1 MQLNYFTVDDATYA
15 YTMDGHGETLV
26 LLHGFTG
33 SSTTWES
40 YIKRW
45 KKEFQVIAIDMPGHG
60 KTVCQTPR
68 SMEKFCEDVYHFLT
82 HLQCEK
88 IHLLGYSMG
97 GRAALSF
104 ALLYPEHIRSLVLE
118 SASPGLKTEK
128 ERKKRRDHD
137 KNLAFR
143 MKDNGIEAFVDEW
156 EKIPLFASQKKLPL
170 EIKHKIREERLSQ
183 SVDGLSDSLLFM
195 GTGSQPS
202 WWKNLHQLQI
212 PVLLIVGEQDEKFVQ
227 LNKQMKTAI
236 DKGEIVIVSN
246 AGHAVHVEQ
255 MEKFDTIVMD
265 FICT

>member
-104 ALLYPEHIRSLVLE
+104 RSEERRVGKECRSL
-118 SASPGLKTEK
+118 
-128 ERKKRRDHD
+128 
-137 KNLAFR
+137 
-143 MKDNGIEAFVDEW
+143 
-156 EKIPLFASQKKLPL
+156 
-170 EIKHKIREERLSQ
+170 
-183 SVDGLSDSLLFM
+183 
-195 GTGSQPS
+195 
-202 WWKNLHQLQI
+202 
-212 PVLLIVGEQDEKFVQ
+212 
-227 LNKQMKTAI
+227 
-236 DKGEIVIVSN
+236 
-246 AGHAVHVEQ
+246 
-255 MEKFDTIVMD
+255 
-265 FICT
+265 C